1 MTKKVVVASPP
12 TTKIAEAEGTPM
24 TSLEKTSPVIIPT
37 GDEIPTAPPM
47 PIISDTKVKPIK
59 LMDFAAMPS
68 LQGWGEWADTS
79 TGEDKSSS
87 SSSDIARAQ
96 GKTVDPG
103 LPPNDGKIA
112 EGHPSPITTNNPAF
126 SLEEK
131 LHQAKLEVEIGNQ
144 LPAIKK
150 LEKNPTATATRMKK
164 LVKEHLKKF
173 CAIKHLEMRDLK
185 ETDLLL
191 CLAIFAKNR
200 GRCTYQTGEKGISPA
215 TARKYTSLLRK
226 VLKERFKDLFD
237 DLWPNF
243 RFIPSYWARDLS
255 REKLYQRQYADYWST
270 DKLKDCLEVCSQ
282 VQTEKIGSAMA
293 HYAKMALPVLA
304 IAITQ
309 AGCRVGELLEAR
321 PQQVVIGQVDGKI
334 AIAIFATGAKM
345 DPDNQKSAPISFMQL
360 EDQDIC
366 PVKWFMQ
373 WLKFR
378 QFVYSDQGLQGQD
391 KYVFPNFSSHGTMR
405 VQTSQFTKQVSSG
418 KNFTCLLCHSSLCV
432 TDRHRDRIDFDE
444 NFELKCTVSINE
456 HRV

>member
-1 MTKKVVVASPP
+1 MNSGNPP
-12 TTKIAEAEGTPM
+12 N
-24 TSLEKTSPVIIPT
+24 IP
-37 GDEIPTAPPM
+37 DKLTAPPPATKPTGAEQTPSERPETTV
-47 PIISDTKVKPIK
+47 PIVPPTDPQRPSTSKADPTQAALLKPIK
-59 LMDFAAMPS
+59 LVDFAAMPS
-68 LQGWGEWADTS
+68 LQNWGKWADKNDMDEKPISSLADTADFH
-79 TGEDKSSS
+79 GEMVQCSSPRGEVM
-87 SSSDIARAQ
+87 IAKEKQ
-96 GKTVDPG
+96 S
-103 LPPNDGKIA
+103 PPECTQSN
-112 EGHPSPITTNNPAF
+112 F
-126 SLEEK
+126 SLEDK
-131 LHQAKLEVEIGNQ
+131 LQQAKLEVEMGNQ
-144 LPAIKK
+144 FPAIKK
-150 LEKNPTATATRMKK
+150 LERNPAATAIRMKK

-185 ETDLLL
+185 ETDLLI

-215 TARKYTSLLRK
+215 TARKYTTLLRK

-243 RFIPSYWARDLS
+243 RYIPSYWARDLS
-255 REKLYQRQYADYWST
+255 REKLYQRRYADYWST
-270 DKLKDCLEVCSQ
+270 DKLKDCLEICDQ

-360 EDQDIC
+360 DDQDIC

-378 QFVYSDQGLQGQD
+378 NFIYSDQGLQGPD
-391 KYVFPNFSSHGTMR
+391 KYVFPNFSSRGTMR
-405 VQTSQFTKQVSSG
+405 VQTSQFTKQASLIKFSFFIVSQ
-418 KNFTCLLCHSSLCV
+418 FLLLQ
-432 TDRHRDRIDFDE
+432 TDTGVEILHR
-444 NFELKCTVSINE
+444 TY
-456 HRV
+456 